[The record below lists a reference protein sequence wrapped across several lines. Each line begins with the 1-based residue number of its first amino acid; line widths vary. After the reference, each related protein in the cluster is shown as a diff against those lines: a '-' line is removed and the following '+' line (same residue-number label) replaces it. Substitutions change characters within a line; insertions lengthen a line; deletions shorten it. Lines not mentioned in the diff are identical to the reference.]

1 MKKSVSVLLVICI
14 AAGLTASRGRA
25 DIPTQTTTATETT
38 TIRETTPEETMP
50 EETTVEETTVY
61 VEETE
66 PSATPEEL
74 NAYFQRIR
82 SDAWVEICAD
92 PTYATHIRFTN
103 DGGLQVDSKYECDGV
118 CESYGATYQSSDRG
132 YWENKIQ
139 YSNET
144 SVMVCFI
151 DDMDSEDL
159 IHYDAEGNVSNHY
172 VMIRESRLNH
182 KTDLADRLR
191 NTSWRSGWFAENGV
205 DAVRIA
211 DFTVYPINETT
222 AYLEYPS
229 KVGSDNV
236 RAVAVRTPDENTL
249 NVYLITTYAEEGYCP
264 ETYFSTE
271 QWTAV
276 S

>member
-151 DDMDSEDL
+151 DRLYSVGEPVKRPPMQSRRAGKRKCRLINDL
-159 IHYDAEGNVSNHY
+159 FCARICYTCI
-172 VMIRESRLNH
+172 IREKR
-182 KTDLADRLR
+182 
-191 NTSWRSGWFAENGV
+191 
-205 DAVRIA
+205 
-211 DFTVYPINETT
+211 
-222 AYLEYPS
+222 
-229 KVGSDNV
+229 
-236 RAVAVRTPDENTL
+236 RATP
-249 NVYLITTYAEEGYCP
+249 
-264 ETYFSTE
+264 
-271 QWTAV
+271 
-276 S
+276 